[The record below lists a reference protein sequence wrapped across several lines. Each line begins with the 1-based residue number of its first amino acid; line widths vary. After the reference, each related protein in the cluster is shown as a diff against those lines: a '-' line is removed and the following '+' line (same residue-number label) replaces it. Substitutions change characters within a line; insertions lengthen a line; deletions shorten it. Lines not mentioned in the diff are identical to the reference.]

1 MNPLNPKKLLITNM
15 ISSEFFT
22 TQIDAA
28 TPSNINSVG
37 ILRYLSI
44 AGCAFLA
51 LMLMLEPD
59 VGFSAPMEARL
70 LFWSMQ
76 IITGLLVLQ
85 SVLHL
90 LTRHFGA
97 SRAPSWSLVLL
108 SGVFGSVLL
117 APLYWLIGEG
127 LMVARLNYPNQADD
141 SDTDFMGIT
150 LANPLLQ
157 EYLNIVGPVTTA
169 WALICLPRFH
179 WLMPPLLHGRTT
191 NNDAA
196 VKPDTI
202 SVALELSANINS
214 SKAAES
220 PTPTRAT
227 WRDRLPEQLGT
238 DVIAVASE
246 LQYLRVWTPR
256 GCALILGALADV
268 ESEDSASGL
277 RVHRSWWVANEH
289 VVSVRRTPT
298 GAVCLMSD
306 GRQVPVSRRRGSEVL
321 AHFGDG
327 AQYRRED
334 ASKAVTD
341 THLN

>member
-1 MNPLNPKKLLITNM
+1 
-15 ISSEFFT
+15 
-22 TQIDAA
+22 
-28 TPSNINSVG
+28 
-37 ILRYLSI
+37 
-44 AGCAFLA
+44 
-51 LMLMLEPD
+51 
-59 VGFSAPMEARL
+59 
-70 LFWSMQ
+70 
-76 IITGLLVLQ
+76 
-85 SVLHL
+85 
-90 LTRHFGA
+90 
-97 SRAPSWSLVLL
+97 
-108 SGVFGSVLL
+108 
-117 APLYWLIGEG
+117 
-127 LMVARLNYPNQADD
+127 
-141 SDTDFMGIT
+141 MGIT

-169 WALICLPRFH
+169 WALICLPRLH

-306 GRQVPVSRRRGSEVL
+306 GRQVPVSRRRRSEVL
-321 AHFGDG
+321 AQFGDG
-327 AQYRRED
+327 AQYRCDD
-334 ASKAVTD
+334 ASKAVTQ